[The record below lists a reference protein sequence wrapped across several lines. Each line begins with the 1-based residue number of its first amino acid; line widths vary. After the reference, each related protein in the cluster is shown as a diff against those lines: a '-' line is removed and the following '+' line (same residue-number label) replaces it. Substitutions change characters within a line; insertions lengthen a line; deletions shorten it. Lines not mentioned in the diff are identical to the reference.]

1 MLVAQ
6 QLGQWAE
13 QTALKLLKEQ
23 NYEWV
28 ASNYHSRRGEVDLI
42 VKRGNELIFV
52 EVKARGQGNYG
63 QACEMVTLSKQK
75 KIIKTAMR
83 FLQRYP
89 SYQDFYCRFDV
100 IVLIFHRK
108 LQKQYSKTFRNS
120 IMICNG
126 SKMHLLWIKSS
137 LLF

>member
-83 FLQRYP
+83 FYSATHLIRI
-89 SYQDFYCRFDV
+89 F
-100 IVLIFHRK
+100 IVVL
-108 LQKQYSKTFRNS
+108 
-120 IMICNG
+120 M
-126 SKMHLLWIKSS
+126 
-137 LLF
+137 

>member
-1 MLVAQ
+1 MSVGFLFFETSAFDLFNSKIKRHRTGINSIYIFNWGNKKIMLVAQ

-63 QACEMVTLSKQK
+63 QACEMVT
-75 KIIKTAMR
+75 
-83 FLQRYP
+83 
-89 SYQDFYCRFDV
+89 
-100 IVLIFHRK
+100 
-108 LQKQYSKTFRNS
+108 
-120 IMICNG
+120 
-126 SKMHLLWIKSS
+126 
-137 LLF
+137 

>member
-1 MLVAQ
+1 MSVGFLFFETSAFDLFNSKIKRHRTGINSIYILIGETKIMLVAQ

-52 EVKARGQGNYG
+52 EVKARGQ
-63 QACEMVTLSKQK
+63 EIMV
-75 KIIKTAMR
+75 
-83 FLQRYP
+83 
-89 SYQDFYCRFDV
+89 
-100 IVLIFHRK
+100 K
-108 LQKQYSKTFRNS
+108 LVK
-120 IMICNG
+120 
-126 SKMHLLWIKSS
+126 W
-137 LLF
+137 